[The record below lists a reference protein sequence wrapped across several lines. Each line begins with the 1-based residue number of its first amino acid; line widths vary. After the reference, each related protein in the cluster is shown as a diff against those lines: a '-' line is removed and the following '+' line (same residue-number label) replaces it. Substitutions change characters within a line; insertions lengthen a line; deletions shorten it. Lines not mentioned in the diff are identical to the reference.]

1 MRDEII
7 RFIQENKLSILGRN
21 NVRSSSYTI
30 FKTKDAKEIS
40 QKVLTLISENF
51 VFNDTK
57 QLLKIF
63 DVTQDSKEIE
73 KRQGFFKSIVKIE
86 NSHFKKLKRGIPSW
100 KPNYDTVVV
109 TEDEST
115 LVRLKE
121 LGCSVVFINQ
131 QSDLFNLDRYDLI
144 QFIDCGNFETMLER
158 IPQAIPIDKI
168 EDACL
173 ERFLIQLSAWGDNIE
188 ELKQSP
194 RTEGLNKVLEEL
206 SSILPLI
213 NKEEKKPLDFRAIEA
228 ELERINEKIISK
240 IKEMTLSGESVVSLL
255 IKGIPKEIRD
265 ILEKELSQSHIPREL
280 FQDNIPLKLD
290 EKEVDSFLKKQSTIE
305 FTNSAAE
312 IKKETKKI
320 NSIPDLLNRLE
331 SELLYQDFI
340 SGITKFFE
348 KANSFPRIDN
358 EFNILNSKNLF
369 IENPQPITF
378 NLNQEKRCSI
388 LTGANS
394 GGKTTLIEHIIQLI
408 SLFQLGFPVSGEL
421 SIPFFTE
428 VYYFAK
434 NKGSMSKGAF
444 ENLLTQ
450 MSEIQPG
457 ESTLI
462 LADEIEAVTEPG
474 VAGEIIVST
483 AEYFIEKNCFLVIA
497 THLGQEVQHLLPE
510 KCRIDGIEAKG
521 LTENY
526 ELIVDHNPVLG
537 KLANSTPELII
548 EKMAKAQQKPYFTWL
563 FENLKGRN
571 GQG

>member
-7 RFIQENKLSILGRN
+7 KFIQDNKLSIFGRN
-21 NVRSSSYTI
+21 NVRSSSYSI

-40 QKVLTLISENF
+40 QKVLALISENF
-51 VFNDTK
+51 IFNDTK

-63 DVTQDSKEIE
+63 DITQDSKEIE
-73 KRQGFFKSIVKIE
+73 KRQSFFKSISKIE
-86 NSHFKKLKRGIPSW
+86 NSHFKKLKKGISSW
-100 KPNYDTVVV
+100 KPNYDTAIV

-173 ERFLIQLSAWGDNIE
+173 ERFLIQLSAWEDNIE
-188 ELKQSP
+188 ELRQYSK
-194 RTEGLNKVLEEL
+194 TDELGEVLNEL
-206 SSILPLI
+206 DSIIPLI
-213 NKEEKKPLDFRAIEA
+213 NKEEVKTLDFRAIEA

-290 EKEVDSFLKKQSTIE
+290 EKEVDSFLKKQSIIE

-320 NSIPDLLNRLE
+320 NAIPKLLSRLE
-331 SELLYQDFI
+331 SELIYQDFI
-340 SGITKFFE
+340 SGVTKFFE
-348 KANSFPRIDN
+348 KANSFPRINN
-358 EFNILNSKNLF
+358 EFNILNSRNLF

-378 NLNQEKRCSI
+378 KLNQEKRCSI

-428 VYYFAK
+428 IYYFAK

-457 ESTLI
+457 EQTLI

-526 ELIVDHNPVLG
+526 ELIVDHNPILG

-563 FENLKGRN
+563 FENLKKRKS
-571 GQG
+571 